1 MFDGGFHSLGSF
13 TDPNVPVQYPVH
25 TAWQVEEINGQLWVT
40 FASHRPG
47 PYGGVVDIFDT
58 DGHLLTPNHFAANAP
73 GGPLENPWGIVQA
86 PDDFGPFRND
96 ILIGNVEGAG
106 NINVFDPATGAYL
119 GPLQHPDGTPIAIAG
134 LWDLTFGGG
143 TSTNGLGKQLYF
155 DAGPNVPNPA
165 GNGLFGRILAAGQSD
180 GQDGDGPDSDA
191 MRTAGGDAV
200 TLGRVPVTSSDAR
213 LIFSAPPH
221 ADAADARSGVHRPR

>member
-106 NINVFDPATGAYL
+106 FVRLWDMTEAPPRVRILPKWHSSWARSVAFS
-119 GPLQHPDGTPIAIAG
+119 PDG
-134 LWDLTFGGG
+134 
-143 TSTNGLGKQLYF
+143 K
-155 DAGPNVPNPA
+155 V
-165 GNGLFGRILAAGQSD
+165 
-180 GQDGDGPDSDA
+180 
-191 MRTAGGDAV
+191 
-200 TLGRVPVTSSDAR
+200 
-213 LIFSAPPH
+213 
-221 ADAADARSGVHRPR
+221 